1 MRRRISLFSRSW
13 GLLVQ
18 ICRQISRGKA
28 VNARM
33 SSRASS
39 RCAAAAGNLACERVD
54 DLGVLGADRGGVGLL
69 EDGADQGGDPRLGGL
84 GHPGEQVALVVGPA
98 ALPGGAGQHGGDRV
112 HQAGVGVGGDQLH
125 AGQAAGDQAAQER
138 QPARAVLG
146 AGHVDA
152 EDLPVPR
159 RR

>member
-1 MRRRISLFSRSW
+1 MFEPLLRIVAPDLPPDLAGEGGERQDVVA
-13 GLLVQ
+13 GLVQ
-18 ICRQISRGKA
+18 VGGGGGQLGLERG
-28 VNARM
+28 
-33 SSRASS
+33 
-39 RCAAAAGNLACERVD
+39 D
-54 DLGVLGADRGGVGLL
+54 DLGVLGADRGRVGLL

-84 GHPGEQVALVVGPA
+84 GHPGEQVAVVVRPA
-98 ALPGGAGQHGGDRV
+98 PLPGGAGQHRGDRV
-112 HQAGVGVGGDQLH
+112 HQAGVVVAGHQLH

-138 QPARAVLG
+138 QPPRAVLG